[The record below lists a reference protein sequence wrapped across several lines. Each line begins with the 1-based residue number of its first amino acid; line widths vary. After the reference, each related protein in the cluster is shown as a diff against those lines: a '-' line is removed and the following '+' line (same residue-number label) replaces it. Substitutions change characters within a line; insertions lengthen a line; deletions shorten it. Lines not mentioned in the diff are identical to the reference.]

1 MCLLCYRL
9 WSDACAYFV
18 IDYGVMCAKE
28 YHINCAECDG
38 ACVCIVSEG
47 GTL

>member
-1 MCLLCYRL
+1 MKFC
-9 WSDACAYFV
+9 DACAYFV
-18 IDYGVMCAKE
+18 IDDGVMCAKE